1 MREASR
7 GYADRIGKLSEKE
20 RVRMLRIFDEML
32 PKVPER
38 PVEEVEAELAEIR
51 RARRGGGRRTSVD

>member
-1 MREASR
+1 MNMRFVL
-7 GYADRIGKLSEKE
+7 GQ
-20 RVRMLRIFDEML
+20 RIFDEML